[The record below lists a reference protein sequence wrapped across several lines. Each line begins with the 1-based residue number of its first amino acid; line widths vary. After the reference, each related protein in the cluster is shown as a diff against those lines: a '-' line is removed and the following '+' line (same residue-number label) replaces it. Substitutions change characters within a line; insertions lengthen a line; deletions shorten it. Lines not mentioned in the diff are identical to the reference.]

1 MSTELKTEMTEHTA
15 CKVFGGNER
24 GVCVQISKNDD
35 SADYIQLTMT
45 EAAAL
50 VNTLMPFIKEEAI
63 RRQGLLREWLADL
76 KSAERSVFHE
86 IGELSPELFDVHK
99 INVELVD
106 KFCPKVNT
114 RIVREPRILVASD
127 WECMK

>member
-1 MSTELKTEMTEHTA
+1 MTEHTA
-15 CKVFGGNER
+15 CKFFGGNER
-24 GVCVQISKNDD
+24 GMCVEISKNDD

-50 VNTLMPFIKEEAI
+50 VNTLMPFIKEEAQ

-86 IGELSPELFDVHK
+86 IGELSPEFFETVK
-99 INVELVD
+99 TSVALVD
-106 KFCPKVNT
+106 KFCPKV
-114 RIVREPRILVASD
+114 R
-127 WECMK
+127 